1 MTTQNTEK
9 LIDSYVNK
17 AVKGKQA
24 FYESLQTAFEIFV
37 GNYNTSLNHNSQ
49 PLFKILKACGK
60 EIALM
65 KDYVYQST
73 NITKLSLSD
82 KGGLKLT
89 FDGEFTFNDSYI
101 DSNKWYDKAL
111 KADKKALKELDDNAL
126 YKAINALLKRVQ
138 NSSKVTK
145 KDYFIRQLTT
155 LSNSK
160 AK

>member
-1 MTTQNTEK
+1 MTIKNTEK
-9 LIDSYVNK
+9 LIDSYINK

-24 FYESLQTAFEIFV
+24 FYENLQTAFEVFV
-37 GNYNTSLNHNSQ
+37 GNYNTTLNHNSQ

-60 EIALM
+60 EITLM
-65 KDYVYQST
+65 KDYVYSST

-89 FDGEFTFNDSYI
+89 FDGEFTFNDSFI

-111 KADKKALKELDDNAL
+111 KADKKAIKELDDNAL
-126 YKAINALLKRVQ
+126 YKAINALLKRVKDS
-138 NSSKVTK
+138 NKVTK

-160 AK
+160 A

>member
-1 MTTQNTEK
+1 MTIKNTEK
-9 LIDSYVNK
+9 LIDSYIDK

-24 FYESLQTAFEIFV
+24 FYENLQTAFEVFV

-60 EIALM
+60 EISLM
-65 KDYVYQST
+65 KEYVYNST

-89 FDGEFTFNDSYI
+89 FDGEFTFNDS
-101 DSNKWYDKAL
+101 L

-126 YKAINALLKRVQ
+126 YKAINALLKRVKDS
-138 NSSKVTK
+138 NKVTK

-160 AK
+160 A

>member
-9 LIDSYVNK
+9 LIDSYINK

-65 KDYVYQST
+65 KEYVYNST

-89 FDGEFTFNDSYI
+89 FDGEFTFNDSFI
-101 DSNKWYDKAL
+101 DKNKWFDKAL
-111 KADKKALKELDDNAL
+111 KADKKALKELDDSTL
-126 YKAINALLKRVQ
+126 YKAINALLNRVK
-138 NSSKVTK
+138 SSNKVTK

-160 AK
+160 A